1 MKKKQKIL
9 SSELVAMTMDTQPL
23 IQKEVARKAKIS
35 ESALTE
41 YKKGQPIKDEE
52 IAKRL
57 AEALGLLTFD
67 DGREARRMTL
77 ADLSLWGTKNDI
89 GKAKETLDRH
99 GTSILESKDEY
110 GYDIV
115 DYLLMNDGRGKKHQK
130 RMLASLFTKF
140 DEKVTIIGFGDR
152 LPFCFN
158 IEEGKEK
165 ALKVLS
171 MLLVPENIRSFS
183 QIFDVSS
190 VLQFSNK
197 TPAEPWFEAIAKAM
211 LDSKGE
217 IEAVLE
223 LRYRCNS
230 KKEYV
235 EAQPNEYEENL
246 SLIHPLVNY
255 ALRAALE
262 DPRKYKDELKQI
274 LKAGIKHNEAQTEL
288 INRSGKR
295 FSFDLVEKD
304 LIFEGTATS
313 DHKCQGNYLCLPSDL
328 VKPIETDDEE
338 LASLMNDFSLTLV
351 RAPFNNNEYD
361 QYFWPSA
368 RRGSEVTS
376 EIGEGSIL
384 EEVISF
390 LEANNLPGVGKRTVV
405 TEKGRAK
412 ERLILGSYTFAT
424 SFSDSAAREALGK
437 ALVQISSVVNENGY
451 CLVPE
456 VRPENVYLSKTEGI
470 IFGSLSHAKWG
481 YPVENLAHFLVDW
494 VAPLRSSWYKPARFW
509 GFIQEAV
516 KGFASFH
523 CDGEKV
529 MALVIAS
536 LNEYASQRKRA
547 NDLDGYSNVYTS
559 IGAFNFYHDQI
570 VELISGKKEGQE

>member
-1 MKKKQKIL
+1 MKKQMIL
-9 SSELVAMTMDTQPL
+9 SPELIEMTIETQGFS
-23 IQKEVARKAKIS
+23 QKEVAREAGIS
-35 ESALTE
+35 ESLFTKH
-41 YKKGQPIKDEE
+41 KKGQLTINDIEG
-52 IAKRL
+52 AKRL
-57 AEALGLLTFD
+57 GKALRLLTFD

-77 ADLSLWGTKNDI
+77 ANLSLWGTKSDI
-89 GKAKETLDRH
+89 STAVKTVNKF
-99 GTSILESKDEY
+99 GTTILGSEDEY
-110 GYDIV
+110 GYDII
-115 DYLLMNDGRGKKHQK
+115 DYLTMNDGRGKKHQK
-130 RMLASLFTKF
+130 TMLARLLTDFGVKVSFNSFVNLPWYF
-140 DEKVTIIGFGDR
+140 DIEQDQEKT
-152 LPFCFN
+152 
-158 IEEGKEK
+158 
-165 ALKVLS
+165 LKVLS
-171 MLLVPENIRSFS
+171 MLLVPENIKSFS

-190 VLQFSNK
+190 FLQSSK
-197 TPAEPWFEAIAKAM
+197 IDVAKSWFAAIAKTM
-211 LDSKGE
+211 LDNEGE
-217 IEAVLE
+217 TEAVLG

-235 EAQPNEYEENL
+235 EVQPNEYEENL

-262 DPRKYKDELKQI
+262 DPSKYKDELKHI

-304 LIFEGTATS
+304 LIFEGTATR
-313 DHKCQGNYLCLPSDL
+313 DHKCQGNYLYLPSDL
-328 VKPIETDDEE
+328 VKPIETDDQE
-338 LASLMNDFSLTLV
+338 LASLMNDFSFTLV

-376 EIGEGSIL
+376 EIGEGSII
-384 EEVISF
+384 EEAISF
-390 LEANNLPGVGKRTVV
+390 FEANNLPGVGKRTVV
-405 TEKGRAK
+405 TEKGKAK
-412 ERLILGSYTFAT
+412 ERLILESYTFAA
-424 SFSDSAAREALGK
+424 SFSDSAAREALGN
-437 ALVQISSVVNENGY
+437 ALVQISSVVNEDGY
-451 CLVPE
+451 CLVPDI
-456 VRPENVYLSKTEGI
+456 RPENVYLSKTEGI
-470 IFGSLSHAKWG
+470 IFGSLSRAKWG
-481 YPVENLAHFLVDW
+481 YPDENLAHFLVDW

-536 LNEYASQRKRA
+536 LNEYASQRKRT

-570 VELISGKKEGQE
+570 AELISGKKEGQE

>member
-1 MKKKQKIL
+1 MKKQMIL
-9 SSELVAMTMDTQPL
+9 SPELIEMTIETQGFS
-23 IQKEVARKAKIS
+23 QKEVARDAGIS
-35 ESALTE
+35 ESLFTK
-41 YKKGQPIKDEE
+41 YKKGQLTINDIEGT
-52 IAKRL
+52 KRL
-57 AEALGLLTFD
+57 GKALGLLTFD

-77 ADLSLWGTKNDI
+77 ANLSLWGTKSDI
-89 GKAKETLDRH
+89 STAVKTVNKF
-99 GTSILESKDEY
+99 GTTILGSEDEY
-110 GYDIV
+110 GYDII
-115 DYLLMNDGRGKKHQK
+115 DYLTMNDGRGKKHQK
-130 RMLASLFTKF
+130 TMLARLLTDFGVKVSFNSFVNLPWYF
-140 DEKVTIIGFGDR
+140 DIEQDQEKT
-152 LPFCFN
+152 
-158 IEEGKEK
+158 
-165 ALKVLS
+165 LKVLS
-171 MLLVPENIRSFS
+171 MLLVSENIKSFS

-190 VLQFSNK
+190 FLQSPK
-197 TPAEPWFEAIAKAM
+197 IDVAKSWFAAIAKTM
-211 LDSKGE
+211 LDNEGE
-217 IEAVLE
+217 TEAVLG
-223 LRYRCNS
+223 LRYRCNN

-235 EAQPNEYEENL
+235 EVQPNEYEENL

-262 DPRKYKDELKQI
+262 DPSKYKHELKHI

-304 LIFEGTATS
+304 LIFEGTATR
-313 DHKCQGNYLCLPSDL
+313 DHKCQGNYLYLPSDL

-384 EEVISF
+384 EKAISF
-390 LEANNLPGVGKRTVV
+390 LEANHLPGVGKRIVV
-405 TEKGRAK
+405 TEKAKAK

-424 SFSDSAAREALGK
+424 SFSDFSAREALGK
-437 ALVQISSVVNENGY
+437 ALVQISSVVNEDGY
-451 CLVPE
+451 CLVPDI
-456 VRPENVYLSKTEGI
+456 RPENVYLSKTEGI

-481 YPVENLAHFLVDW
+481 YPDENLAHFLVDW
-494 VAPLRSSWYKPARFW
+494 AAPLRSSWYKPARFW
-509 GFIQEAV
+509 GFIEEAV

-547 NDLDGYSNVYTS
+547 NDLNGYSNVYTS

>member
-23 IQKEVARKAKIS
+23 IQKEVAKKAKIS

-41 YKKGQPIKDEE
+41 YKKGQPIKNEE

-57 AEALGLLTFD
+57 AEALGLPIFD
-67 DGREARRMTL
+67 DSREARRMTL
-77 ADLSLWGTKNDI
+77 ADLSLWGTKSDVSTAVKTVN
-89 GKAKETLDRH
+89 KS
-99 GTSILESKDEY
+99 GTSILESEDEY
-110 GYDIV
+110 GYDII
-115 DYLLMNDGRGKKHQK
+115 DYLTMNDGRGKKHQK
-130 RMLASLFTKF
+130 TMLARLFTDFGVKVSF
-140 DEKVTIIGFGDR
+140 NSFVNLPRYFEIEQDQEKT
-152 LPFCFN
+152 
-158 IEEGKEK
+158 
-165 ALKVLS
+165 LKVLS
-171 MLLVPENIRSFS
+171 MLLVPENISSFS
-183 QIFDVSS
+183 RIFDVSAF
-190 VLQFSNK
+190 LQSPNIDVVKSWFAAMAK
-197 TPAEPWFEAIAKAM
+197 TM
-211 LDSKGE
+211 LDNEGE
-217 IEAVLE
+217 TEAVLG

-262 DPRKYKDELKQI
+262 DPSKYKDELKHI

-288 INRSGKR
+288 INSSGKR
-295 FSFDLVEKD
+295 CSFDLVAKD

-313 DHKCQGNYLCLPSDL
+313 DHKCQGNYLYLPSDL
-328 VKPIETDDEE
+328 VKPIETDDKE

-351 RAPFNNNEYD
+351 KAPFNNNEYD

-384 EEVISF
+384 EEAISF
-390 LEANNLPGVGKRTVV
+390 LEANHLPGVGKRTVV
-405 TEKGRAK
+405 TEKGKAK

-424 SFSDSAAREALGK
+424 SFSDSEAREALGK
-437 ALVQISSVVNENGY
+437 ALVQISSAVNENGY
-451 CLVPE
+451 CLVPDI
-456 VRPENVYLSKTEGI
+456 RPENVYLSKTEGI
-470 IFGSLSHAKWG
+470 IFGSLLHAKWG

-509 GFIQEAV
+509 GFIREAV

-529 MALVIAS
+529 MSLVIAS
-536 LNEYASQRKRA
+536 LNEYASQCKRA

>member
-9 SSELVAMTMDTQPL
+9 SSELVAMTMDTQRL

-77 ADLSLWGTKNDI
+77 ADLSLWGTKSDI

-110 GYDIV
+110 GYDII
-115 DYLLMNDGRGKKHQK
+115 DYLTMNDGRGKKHQK
-130 RMLASLFTKF
+130 TMLARLLTDFGVKVSFNGFVNLSWYV
-140 DEKVTIIGFGDR
+140 DIEQDQEKT
-152 LPFCFN
+152 
-158 IEEGKEK
+158 
-165 ALKVLS
+165 LKVLS
-171 MLLVPENIRSFS
+171 MLLIPENIRSFS
-183 QIFDVSS
+183 RIFDVSS
-190 VLQFSNK
+190 VLQFSNQ

-211 LDSKGE
+211 LDSEGE

-255 ALRAALE
+255 ALRVALE
-262 DPRKYKDELKQI
+262 DPSKYKDELKHI

-295 FSFDLVEKD
+295 FSFDLVEKE
-304 LIFEGTATS
+304 LIFEGTATR
-313 DHKCQGNYLCLPSDL
+313 DHKCQGNYLYLPSDL

-361 QYFWPSA
+361 HYFWPSA

-384 EEVISF
+384 EEAISF
-390 LEANNLPGVGKRTVV
+390 LEANHLPGVGKRTVV
-405 TEKGRAK
+405 TEKGKAK

-424 SFSDSAAREALGK
+424 SFSDSTAREALGK

-451 CLVPE
+451 CLVPDI
-456 VRPENVYLSKTEGI
+456 RPENVYLSKTEGI

-481 YPVENLAHFLVDW
+481 YPDENLAHFLVDW
-494 VAPLRSSWYKPARFW
+494 VAPLRSSWFKPARFW
-509 GFIQEAV
+509 DFIEEAV

-523 CDGEKV
+523 CDAEKV
-529 MALVIAS
+529 LASVVAS
-536 LNEYASQRKRA
+536 LNEYAIQRKEA
-547 NDLDGYSNVYTS
+547 NDLNGFSNVYAS

-570 VELISGKKEGQE
+570 LKRISGKKEGQE

>member
-1 MKKKQKIL
+1 MKKKQKVL
-9 SSELVAMTMDTQPL
+9 SSELVVMTMDTQPL

-52 IAKRL
+52 IAERL

-77 ADLSLWGTKNDI
+77 ADLSLWGTKSDVSTAVKTVN
-89 GKAKETLDRH
+89 KS
-99 GTSILESKDEY
+99 GTSILESEDEY
-110 GYDIV
+110 GYDII
-115 DYLLMNDGRGKKHQK
+115 DYLTMNAGRGKKHQK
-130 RMLASLFTKF
+130 TMLARLLTDFGVKVSFKSFVNLPWYF
-140 DEKVTIIGFGDR
+140 D
-152 LPFCFN
+152 
-158 IEEGKEK
+158 IEQDQKK
-165 ALKVLS
+165 TLKVLS
-171 MLLVPENIRSFS
+171 MLLVPENISSFS
-183 QIFDVSS
+183 RIFDVSPFLKS
-190 VLQFSNK
+190 PNIDVAKS
-197 TPAEPWFEAIAKAM
+197 WFAAIAKTM
-211 LDSKGE
+211 LDNEGE
-217 IEAVLE
+217 TEAVLG

-255 ALRAALE
+255 VLRAALE
-262 DPRKYKDELKQI
+262 DPNRYKDELKHI

-304 LIFEGTATS
+304 LIFEGTATR
-313 DHKCQGNYLCLPSDL
+313 DHKCQGNYLYLPPDF

-376 EIGEGSIL
+376 EIDEGSIL
-384 EEVISF
+384 EEAISF
-390 LEANNLPGVGKRTVV
+390 LEANHLPGVGKRTVV
-405 TEKGRAK
+405 SEKGKAK

-451 CLVPE
+451 CLVPDI
-456 VRPENVYLSKTEGI
+456 RPENVYLSKTEGI

-481 YPVENLAHFLVDW
+481 YPDENLAHFLVVW
-494 VAPLRSSWYKPARFW
+494 VAPLRSSWFKPARLW
-509 GFIQEAV
+509 DFIEEAV
-516 KGFASFH
+516 KCFASFH
-523 CDGEKV
+523 CDAEKV
-529 MALVIAS
+529 LASVVAS
-536 LNEYASQRKRA
+536 LNEYAIQRKEA
-547 NDLDGYSNVYTS
+547 NDLNGFSNVYAS

-570 VELISGKKEGQE
+570 LKLISGKKEGQE